1 MKKNAF
7 QKRKGYFMIGG
18 AGLLGSALYLGLSFQ
33 FPFGEMDQPGA
44 AVFPIMVGTLLVV
57 ASLAVLWEGWR
68 MDRAEE
74 VGVPAGAD
82 AGRLLI
88 LIGLLFGYLL
98 ALPWLGQLL
107 SSLLFACLF
116 MRMLSPVSWA
126 RSIFYGA
133 VMAGLLYFAFV
144 VLLKVQMPRGVLLFW

>member
-1 MKKNAF
+1 MKTNAF
-7 QKRKGYFMIGG
+7 QKRKGYLMIGG

-98 ALPWLGQLL
+98 ALPYLGQIVG
-107 SSLLFACLF
+107 SLLFCTVLV
-116 MRMLSPVSWA
+116 RVLSPLGWA
-126 RSIFYGA
+126 RTVAYSLVISIGLYA
-133 VMAGLLYFAFV
+133 VFV
-144 VLLKVQMPRGVLLFW
+144 VLLQVPMPRGIWNF